1 MKPNREQTISR
12 LTELIFPDN
21 IQEGAVNGQ
30 AHEIVTTILAYLDDP
45 DITHLYYEGVSTGE
59 GERSL
64 SKESRILFD
73 Q

>member
-21 IQEGAVNGQ
+21 MQGGEVNGQ

-45 DITHLYYEGVSTGE
+45 DITHLYYEGVATGLE
-59 GERSL
+59 ATVTAQGRG
-64 SKESRILFD
+64 KRG
-73 Q
+73 